1 MSGVRLLADAL
12 CSGSC
17 NDQHRRNKLCAM
29 IRRAGQGPCSARQQL
44 SNAEAGTLPRLWRV
58 AVRFPLG
65 SGVCYT
71 TCMAESH
78 KDNLSLTATHG
89 KEVPATLQT
98 IVPELAEAIRQ
109 EKGQLDVNIL
119 LRVVEATAADP
130 EAAITYA
137 REILAVA
144 EQYEQQRLRAWQQ
157 RAEAVIALKD
167 TDPDE
172 REKRHN
178 NEIRRSLKMAV
189 ATCAAL
195 STLGTM
201 ACVVLEAG
209 IVATGVLGL
218 IAAISLAMTGSLAAG
233 ESVSSNDAA
242 RVLEALEGLFNT
254 EREEKDAK
262 STQHQ

>member
-1 MSGVRLLADAL
+1 MSGVWLLAGVL

-17 NDQHRRNKLCAM
+17 HDQHRRNKLCAM
-29 IRRAGQGPCSARQQL
+29 IRRAGQGPCPARQQL
-44 SNAEAGTLPRLWRV
+44 LNAEAGPLPRLWRV

-71 TCMAESH
+71 THMAEPH
-78 KDNLSLTATHG
+78 KDNISLTATHG
-89 KEVPATLQT
+89 KEVPVTLQA

-233 ESVSSNDAA
+233 ESVSSNDSA
-242 RVLEALEGLFNT
+242 RVLEAVEGLFNT